1 MAPRPEAAEAAN
13 SVAPSAMKDE
23 SSANG
28 SAEIRETVPSSR
40 EAPPSRRRY
49 EAPRIL
55 YREPLEAMAAVCA
68 PTPPAKSNPGFCPQ
82 GPISS

>member
-1 MAPRPEAAEAAN
+1 MGGEEITGPRVTEAGQ
-13 SVAPSAMKDE
+13 K
-23 SSANG
+23 
-28 SAEIRETVPSSR
+28 
-40 EAPPSRRRY
+40 RRY
-49 EAPRIL
+49 QAPRIL

>member
-1 MAPRPEAAEAAN
+1 MR
-13 SVAPSAMKDE
+13 DE
-23 SSANG
+23 EPASD
-28 SAEIRETVPSSR
+28 RVK
-40 EAPPSRRRY
+40 RRY

>member
-1 MAPRPEAAEAAN
+1 MR
-13 SVAPSAMKDE
+13 DE
-23 SSANG
+23 QQIHTN
-28 SAEIRETVPSSR
+28 EK
-40 EAPPSRRRY
+40 RRY
-49 EAPRIL
+49 MAPRIL

>member
-1 MAPRPEAAEAAN
+1 MNRRPAGSTAKDLGVVSSGGEN
-13 SVAPSAMKDE
+13 QPSK
-23 SSANG
+23 
-28 SAEIRETVPSSR
+28 
-40 EAPPSRRRY
+40 RRY

-68 PTPPAKSNPGFCPQ
+68 PSPPAKSNPGFCPQ

>member
-1 MAPRPEAAEAAN
+1 MSDGEQ
-13 SVAPSAMKDE
+13 
-23 SSANG
+23 ANG
-28 SAEIRETVPSSR
+28 STK
-40 EAPPSRRRY
+40 RRY

>member
-1 MAPRPEAAEAAN
+1 MSRRPTGSTA
-13 SVAPSAMKDE
+13 KDLGVV
-23 SSANG
+23 SSSGENQL
-28 SAEIRETVPSSR
+28 SK
-40 EAPPSRRRY
+40 RRY

-68 PTPPAKSNPGFCPQ
+68 PAPPAKSNPGFCPQ

>member
-1 MAPRPEAAEAAN
+1 MRDEEQARE
-13 SVAPSAMKDE
+13 SVK
-23 SSANG
+23 
-28 SAEIRETVPSSR
+28 
-40 EAPPSRRRY
+40 RRY
-49 EAPRIL
+49 TPPRIL